1 MKKTILLSV
10 LALGA
15 LTINAQTVVVKGGG
29 FWDNWSMGVQG
40 GATMKM
46 SGEGFFK
53 SARPAFGLTLGK
65 QWTPILGMD
74 IQGMGYV
81 NTTNSSTMIDASDV
95 SLIGRMNL
103 MNLFAGYNGMPRP
116 FEVETVT
123 GLGWLHHYMTG
134 SGDTDDL
141 SARIGLN
148 FNFNLGEDAAWTLG
162 IKPAV
167 LFNLTGEY
175 PSKKLAFNRNKA
187 NMEILLGLTY
197 HFADED
203 GNRHFALVNA
213 IDPLALAAM
222 NEEINDLREV
232 IVAKDVELVGL
243 ADELMVVQNQLN
255 EARNKEM
262 ETTGQTIKIL
272 ESVVAFPFNQSDVQ
286 TSQMPSLEHV
296 ANYLKDNPDAKIT
309 VNGYASPEGTEEYN
323 LQLSQRRADAV
334 KNILVDKYGIAADRI
349 NAIGHG
355 VGDVFSVPAWNR
367 VGICTIDEVK

>member
-15 LTINAQTVVVKGGG
+15 LAINAQTVVVKGGG

-65 QWTPILGMD
+65 QWTPILGID

-243 ADELMVVQNQLN
+243 ADELMVVQDQLN
-255 EARNKEM
+255 EARNKEI
-262 ETTGQTIKIL
+262 EATGQTIKIL

-286 TSQMPSLEHV
+286 TSQMPSLEHA

>member
-1 MKKTILLSV
+1 MRKTILLSV
-10 LALGA
+10 FALSV

-46 SGEGFFK
+46 SGEAFFK

-74 IQGMGYV
+74 LQGMGYV

-116 FEVETVT
+116 FEIETVT

-141 SARIGLN
+141 SARVGLN

-243 ADELMVVQNQLN
+243 ADELMVVQDQLN
-255 EARNKEM
+255 EARNKEI
-262 ETTGQTIKIL
+262 EATGQTIKIL

-286 TSQMPSLEHV
+286 TSQMPGLEHA

>member
-141 SARIGLN
+141 SARVGLN

-203 GNRHFALVNA
+203 GNRHFALVNT

-243 ADELMVVQNQLN
+243 ADELMVVQDQLN

-262 ETTGQTIKIL
+262 EATGQTIKIL

-286 TSQMPSLEHV
+286 TSQMPSLEHA

>member
-15 LTINAQTVVVKGGG
+15 LAINAQTVVVKGGG

-141 SARIGLN
+141 SARVGLN

-175 PSKKLAFNRNKA
+175 PNKKLAFNRNKA

-243 ADELMVVQNQLN
+243 ADELMVVQDQLN

-262 ETTGQTIKIL
+262 EATGQTIKIL

-296 ANYLKDNPDAKIT
+296 ANYLKDNPNAKIT

>member
-15 LTINAQTVVVKGGG
+15 LAINAQTVVVKGGG

-123 GLGWLHHYMTG
+123 GLGWLHHYITG

-141 SARIGLN
+141 SARVGLN

-243 ADELMVVQNQLN
+243 ADELMVVQDQLN
-255 EARNKEM
+255 EARNKEI
-262 ETTGQTIKIL
+262 EATGQTIKIL

-286 TSQMPSLEHV
+286 TSQMPSLEHA

>member
-10 LALGA
+10 LAVGA
-15 LTINAQTVVVKGGG
+15 LTINAQIVVVKGGG

-65 QWTPILGMD
+65 QWTPILGID

-141 SARIGLN
+141 SARVGLN

-243 ADELMVVQNQLN
+243 ADELMVVQDQLN

-262 ETTGQTIKIL
+262 EATGQTIKIL

-286 TSQMPSLEHV
+286 TSQMPSLEHA

>member
-1 MKKTILLSV
+1 MRKTILLSV
-10 LALGA
+10 FALSV

-243 ADELMVVQNQLN
+243 ADELMVVQDQLN

-262 ETTGQTIKIL
+262 EATGQTIKIL

-286 TSQMPSLEHV
+286 TSQMPSLEHA

>member
-197 HFADED
+197 HFADGD
-203 GNRHFALVNA
+203 GNRHFTLVNA

-243 ADELMVVQNQLN
+243 ADELMVVQEQLN

-262 ETTGQTIKIL
+262 EATGQTIKIL

>member
-1 MKKTILLSV
+1 MRKTILLSV
-10 LALGA
+10 FALGV

-65 QWTPILGMD
+65 QWTPILGID

-243 ADELMVVQNQLN
+243 ADELMVVQDQLN

-262 ETTGQTIKIL
+262 EATGQTIKIL

-286 TSQMPSLEHV
+286 TSQMPSLEHA

-309 VNGYASPEGTEEYN
+309 VNGYASPEGTEAYN

>member
-15 LTINAQTVVVKGGG
+15 LAINAQTVVVKGGG

-74 IQGMGYV
+74 LQGMGYV

-141 SARIGLN
+141 SARVGLN

-243 ADELMVVQNQLN
+243 ADELMVVQDQLN
-255 EARNKEM
+255 EARNKEI
-262 ETTGQTIKIL
+262 EATGQTIKIL

-286 TSQMPSLEHV
+286 TSQMPSLEHA

>member
-10 LALGA
+10 FALGA
-15 LTINAQTVVVKGGG
+15 LAINAQTVVVKGGG

-141 SARIGLN
+141 SARVGLN

-187 NMEILLGLTY
+187 NMEILLGVTY
-197 HFADED
+197 HFADGD
-203 GNRHFALVNA
+203 GNRHFTLVNA

-243 ADELMVVQNQLN
+243 ADELMVVQDQLN
-255 EARNKEM
+255 EARNKEI
-262 ETTGQTIKIL
+262 EATGQTIKIL

-286 TSQMPSLEHV
+286 TSQMPSLEHA

>member
-15 LTINAQTVVVKGGG
+15 LAINAQTVVVKGGG

-65 QWTPILGMD
+65 QWTPILGID

-141 SARIGLN
+141 SARVGLN

-197 HFADED
+197 HFADAD

-243 ADELMVVQNQLN
+243 ADELMVVQDQLN

-262 ETTGQTIKIL
+262 EATGQTIKIL

-355 VGDVFSVPAWNR
+355 VGDIFSVPAWNR

>member
-15 LTINAQTVVVKGGG
+15 LAINAQTVVVKGGG

-141 SARIGLN
+141 SARVGLN

-243 ADELMVVQNQLN
+243 ADELMVVQDQLN

-286 TSQMPSLEHV
+286 TSQMPSLEHA

>member
-65 QWTPILGMD
+65 QWTPILGID

-141 SARIGLN
+141 SARVGLN

-243 ADELMVVQNQLN
+243 ADELMVVQDQLN

>member
-65 QWTPILGMD
+65 QWTPILGID

-141 SARIGLN
+141 SARVGLN

-187 NMEILLGLTY
+187 NMEILLGVTY
-197 HFADED
+197 HFADGD
-203 GNRHFALVNA
+203 GNRHFTLVNA

-243 ADELMVVQNQLN
+243 ADELMVVQEQLN

-262 ETTGQTIKIL
+262 EATGQTIKIL

-286 TSQMPSLEHV
+286 TSQMPSLEHA

>member
-15 LTINAQTVVVKGGG
+15 LAINAQTVVVKGGG

-141 SARIGLN
+141 SARVGLN

-197 HFADED
+197 HFADAD

-243 ADELMVVQNQLN
+243 ADELMVVQDQLN

-262 ETTGQTIKIL
+262 EATGQTIKIL

-296 ANYLKDNPDAKIT
+296 ANYLKDNPNAKIT

-334 KNILVDKYGIAADRI
+334 KNILVDKYGIASDRI

>member
-15 LTINAQTVVVKGGG
+15 LAINAQTVVVKGGG

-141 SARIGLN
+141 SARVGLN

-243 ADELMVVQNQLN
+243 ADELMVVQEQLN

-262 ETTGQTIKIL
+262 EATGQTIKIL

-286 TSQMPSLEHV
+286 TSQMPSLEHA

>member
-15 LTINAQTVVVKGGG
+15 LAINAQTVVVKGGG

-243 ADELMVVQNQLN
+243 ADELMVVQDQLN

>member
-1 MKKTILLSV
+1 MRKTILLSV
-10 LALGA
+10 FALSV

-243 ADELMVVQNQLN
+243 ADELMVVQDQLN
-255 EARNKEM
+255 EARNKEI
-262 ETTGQTIKIL
+262 EATGQTIKIL

-286 TSQMPSLEHV
+286 TSQMPSLEHA

>member
-1 MKKTILLSV
+1 MRKTILLSV
-10 LALGA
+10 FALGV

-141 SARIGLN
+141 SARVGLN

-197 HFADED
+197 HFADGD

-243 ADELMVVQNQLN
+243 ADELMVVQDQLN

-262 ETTGQTIKIL
+262 EATGQTIKIL

-286 TSQMPSLEHV
+286 TSQMPSLEHA

>member
-1 MKKTILLSV
+1 MKKTILLSMF
-10 LALGA
+10 ALGA

-65 QWTPILGMD
+65 QWTPILGID

-123 GLGWLHHYMTG
+123 GLGWLHHYMTD

-141 SARIGLN
+141 SARVGLN

-243 ADELMVVQNQLN
+243 ADELMVVQDQLN

-286 TSQMPSLEHV
+286 TSQMPSLEHA